1 MEGSWYSRLGRQDSR
16 HVRYIASRYRRP
28 LPFLT
33 IFGPEPAKTLSRT
46 EDEKLHLQR
55 RRDSPVFRNENI
67 VGSAGGVGV
76 HYLEPDSGVDQR
88 TQRGRGREALPGAGT
103 QQDNFNLQRRQKSD
117 SVKSDVPVRARH
129 PDSFNACGL
138 YDDACLV
145 TLAVDF
151 DVTGPVAGYG
161 VAPVA
166 VCEVE
171 FQ

>member
-1 MEGSWYSRLGRQDSR
+1 M
-16 HVRYIASRYRRP
+16 
-28 LPFLT
+28 
-33 IFGPEPAKTLSRT
+33 PEPAQNLPRT

-55 RRDSPVFRNENI
+55 RRNMPVFCNENV

-76 HYLEPDSGVDQR
+76 HDLEPDPGVDQR
-88 TQRGRGREALPGAGT
+88 TQRGRRRETLPGAGT

-117 SVKSDVPVRARH
+117 AVKSDVPVRAWH
-129 PDSFNACGL
+129 PVSFNACGL
-138 YDDACLV
+138 YDDACIV

-166 VCEVE
+166 VCKVE

>member
-1 MEGSWYSRLGRQDSR
+1 MVGSWYSRLGRQDSR
-16 HVRYIASRYRRP
+16 HVRYIASGYRH
-28 LPFLT
+28 LWLFLN
-33 IFGPEPAKTLSRT
+33 IFVPEPTKILSRT
-46 EDEKLHLQR
+46 EYENLHLQR
-55 RRDSPVFRNENI
+55 RRNTPVFCNENV
-67 VGSAGGVGV
+67 VGSAGGIGV
-76 HYLEPDSGVDQR
+76 HYLESDPGVDQR
-88 TQRGRGREALPGAGT
+88 AQRSRGREALSGTGT

-117 SVKSDVPVRARH
+117 SVKPDVPVRAWH
-129 PDSFNACGL
+129 PVSFNACGL
-138 YDDACLV
+138 YDDACIV

>member
-1 MEGSWYSRLGRQDSR
+1 MSNRCFAIEHLGPTGSRVGYNRQR
-16 HVRYIASRYRRP
+16 I
-28 LPFLT
+28 
-33 IFGPEPAKTLSRT
+33 EC
-46 EDEKLHLQR
+46 ENLHLQR
-55 RRDSPVFRNENI
+55 RRDSPVFCNENI
-67 VGSAGGVGV
+67 VGSAGGVCV
-76 HYLEPDSGVDQR
+76 HYLEPDPGVDQR
-88 TQRGRGREALPGAGT
+88 TQRGRRREALPGTGT

-117 SVKSDVPVRARH
+117 SVNSDVLVRARY
-129 PDSFNACGL
+129 PASFNACGL

-171 FQ
+171 FQWTVISAVCLA